1 MSKEYVKLEEVIK
14 ILESHDLSSGAI
26 AEIKML
32 PIVDVDEML
41 YSAQATRRED
51 KTNKYYDLQ
60 SARWIKEN
68 DFYYD
73 PETSCFYAAY
83 SCPYCGAWVN
93 DRSGLPE
100 YCPGCGKKMKSTR
113 PKPLKEDTRK
123 KS

>member
-32 PIVDVDEML
+32 PIVDIDEML

-83 SCPYCGAWVN
+83 SCPYCGTLLII
-93 DRSGLPE
+93 DQFGLLE
-100 YCPGCGKKMKSTR
+100 SCPGCRMKLKS
-113 PKPLKEDTRK
+113 PL
-123 KS
+123 